1 MRHLEKK
8 YEVKDFVAIRQK
20 LQTLGI
26 TWTHHARS
34 EHYYAKHSGNDVV
47 KLVHSKNKDE
57 IHLLKESV
65 GTFNLTKIIPVD
77 NIESGLKWLKDKG
90 YEDVQTIK
98 MEHSDYPYKGG
109 IIGLYLINDSLHAI
123 ILDFPPNQH
132 EAIAKELDLVNV
144 PVIDTPFNKHLNK
157 RLAIDIV
164 ILPPDE
170 VMDRAV
176 QINTEYP
183 PYKFLLNKKYRLP
196 HITLAQAVINESD
209 LEKALEILKAIGKE
223 QKPLLLETKL
233 TNHPSFL
240 MFVAKNNKLLTELHI
255 KIMKQFEHL
264 VSYDVTPEDFYDKNV
279 RNRTVAWVRDF
290 KQNAAF
296 DNYFP
301 HITLGTSQQ
310 VDRQEALN
318 FMANRLAIC
327 HLGEYNTCR
336 KILFET
342 SLGAA

>member
-1 MRHLEKK
+1 
-8 YEVKDFVAIRQK
+8 
-20 LQTLGI
+20 
-26 TWTHHARS
+26 
-34 EHYYAKHSGNDVV
+34 
-47 KLVHSKNKDE
+47 
-57 IHLLKESV
+57 
-65 GTFNLTKIIPVD
+65 
-77 NIESGLKWLKDKG
+77 
-90 YEDVQTIK
+90 
-98 MEHSDYPYKGG
+98 
-109 IIGLYLINDSLHAI
+109 
-123 ILDFPPNQH
+123 
-132 EAIAKELDLVNV
+132 
-144 PVIDTPFNKHLNK
+144 
-157 RLAIDIV
+157 
-164 ILPPDE
+164 
-170 VMDRAV
+170 
-176 QINTEYP
+176 
-183 PYKFLLNKKYRLP
+183 
-196 HITLAQAVINESD
+196 
-209 LEKALEILKAIGKE
+209 
-223 QKPLLLETKL
+223 
-233 TNHPSFL
+233 